1 MTDHTPAAPVREN
14 EVPATCYAEGSYDE
28 VVYCSVEECKY
39 EISREAK
46 TIDKT
51 EHLWDNGTVTGPTC
65 VEAGYTTYT
74 CTVEECGATKTEDG
88 EPANGIHK
96 DNDGNGKCDSC
107 DATMKFD
114 ISFARMILGN
124 SLAMNFAFA
133 KDSVEDW
140 TGYYVEFR
148 KSVAGGEDKVET
160 LPYSASNWMQ
170 TKISGKAYFVIAYNN
185 IAAKEMADDLKVTIY
200 NAQGEAVSNTW
211 TDSVR
216 AYVMRSIDTSTF
228 NAETKVMA
236 VDMLNYGAKAQ
247 EFFNYNTED
256 LANNQLTETHK
267 GYATGAVE
275 CDDDRVK
282 GTNYLG
288 TRLIL
293 ESNILLQVAFKNV
306 NATMTGRI
314 TFINHNGKTVEVEA
328 PVVMENGT
336 GVVTVDEIVVADGR
350 QLVTVQIYDGN
361 NVVAEAADSIESYVN
376 RMSTG
381 DDLFAML
388 MRFSDSAYAS
398 FH

>member
-1 MTDHTPAAPVREN
+1 
-14 EVPATCYAEGSYDE
+14 
-28 VVYCSVEECKY
+28 
-39 EISREAK
+39 
-46 TIDKT
+46 
-51 EHLWDNGTVTGPTC
+51 
-65 VEAGYTTYT
+65 
-74 CTVEECGATKTEDG
+74 
-88 EPANGIHK
+88 
-96 DNDGNGKCDSC
+96 
-107 DATMKFD
+107 MKFD

-133 KDSVEDW
+133 KDSVDDW

-216 AYVMRSIDTSTF
+216 AYVMRNIDK
-228 NAETKVMA
+228 NNLETKTMM
-236 VDMLNYGAKAQ
+236 VDMLNYGAAAQ
-247 EFFNYNTED
+247 EYFNYNTED
-256 LANNQLTETHK
+256 LANNRLTETHK

-275 CDDDRVK
+275 CENARIK

-293 ESNILLQVAFKNV
+293 ESNIKLQFAFKNV
-306 NATMTGRI
+306 DATMTAKI
-314 TFINHNGKTVEVEA
+314 TFTDHYGETKTAEA
-328 PVVMENGT
+328 PVELQDNTYM
-336 GVVTVDEIVVADGR
+336 VTIDEIVVADGR
-350 QLVTVQIYDGN
+350 QLVKVEVYDGN
-361 NVVAEAADSIESYVN
+361 NVVAEVTDSIESFVA
-376 RMSTG
+376 RDTSG
-381 DDLFAML
+381 KELFPML
-388 MRFSDSAYAS
+388 MRFSDSAYAY